1 MKWLLDTNVLSELL
15 RAEPYDRVLG
25 WFAQQHAEALFASAI
40 TQAEML
46 YGAALLP
53 RGRRR
58 TQLEQQL
65 QAMFDEDFDRRVLPF
80 DGQAAVAY
88 AALVAARRSAGRPI
102 SQFDAQ
108 IAAIAL
114 THRATLVTRNVE
126 DFDGC
131 GLTVVNPW
139 NAPD

>member
-15 RAEPYDRVLG
+15 RAQPDDRVLR
-25 WFAQQHAEALFASAI
+25 WFAQQHAEALFVSAI

-65 QAMFDEDFDRRVLPF
+65 QAMFDEEFERRVLPF

-88 AALVAARRSAGRPI
+88 AALVLVRRSAGRPI

-108 IAAIAL
+108 IAAIAV

-131 GLTVVNPW
+131 GLSVVNPW

>member
-15 RAEPYDRVLG
+15 RAQPDDRVLR
-25 WFAQQHAEALFASAI
+25 WFAQQHAEALFVSAI

-65 QAMFDEDFDRRVLPF
+65 QAMFDEEFERRVLPF

-88 AALVAARRSAGRPI
+88 AALVPVRRSAGRPI

-108 IAAIAL
+108 IAAIAV

-131 GLTVVNPW
+131 GLSVVNPW

>member
-15 RAEPYDRVLG
+15 RAEPDGLVLR
-25 WFAQQHAEALFASAI
+25 WFSQQHADALFVSAI

-58 TQLEQQL
+58 AQLEQAL
-65 QAMFDEDFDRRVLPF
+65 QAMFDEEFARRVLPF

-88 AALVAARRSAGRPI
+88 AALVATRRSTGKPI

-114 THRATLVTRNVE
+114 THRATLVTRNVD
-126 DFDGC
+126 DFNGC

-139 NAPD
+139 QASD

>member
-15 RAEPYDRVLG
+15 RAEPYDRVIG

>member
-15 RAEPYDRVLG
+15 RAEPDGQVLR
-25 WFAQQHAEALFASAI
+25 WFSQQHADALFVSAI

-58 TQLEQQL
+58 AQLEQAL
-65 QAMFDEDFDRRVLPF
+65 QAMFDEEFARRVLPF

-88 AALVAARRSAGRPI
+88 AALVATRRSAGTPI

-114 THRATLVTRNVE
+114 THRATLVTRNVG
-126 DFDGC
+126 DFGGC
-131 GLTVVNPW
+131 GLTIINPW
-139 NAPD
+139 QASD

>member
-15 RAEPYDRVLG
+15 QAEPDGQVLR
-25 WFAQQHAEALFASAI
+25 WFSQQHADALFVSAI

-58 TQLEQQL
+58 AQLEQAL
-65 QAMFDEDFDRRVLPF
+65 QAMFDEEFARRVLPF

-88 AALVAARRSAGRPI
+88 AALVATRRSAGTPI

-114 THRATLVTRNVE
+114 THRATLVTRNVG
-126 DFDGC
+126 DFGGC
-131 GLTVVNPW
+131 GLTIINPW
-139 NAPD
+139 QASD

>member
-15 RAEPYDRVLG
+15 RAEPDGQVLR
-25 WFAQQHAEALFASAI
+25 WFSHQHADALFVSAI

-58 TQLEQQL
+58 SQLEQAL
-65 QAMFDEDFDRRVLPF
+65 QAMFDEEFARRVLPF

-88 AALVAARRSAGRPI
+88 AALVATRRSAGTPI

-114 THRATLVTRNVE
+114 THRATLVTRNVS
-126 DFDGC
+126 DFSGC
-131 GLTVVNPW
+131 GLTVISPW
-139 NAPD
+139 QASD

>member
-15 RAEPYDRVLG
+15 RAAPDGQVLS
-25 WFAQQHAEALFASAI
+25 WFSQQHAEALFVSAV

-53 RGRRR
+53 HGRRR
-58 TQLEQQL
+58 TQLEEQL
-65 QAMFDEDFDRRVLPF
+65 QAMFDEDFARRVLPF

-88 AALVAARRSAGRPI
+88 AALVAARRSAGQPI

-114 THRATLVTRNVE
+114 THRATLVTRNVD

-131 GLTVVNPW
+131 GLTVLNPW
-139 NAPD
+139 QAAD

>member
-15 RAEPYDRVLG
+15 RAEPDGLVLR
-25 WFAQQHAEALFASAI
+25 WFSQQHADALFVSAI

-58 TQLEQQL
+58 AQLEQAL
-65 QAMFDEDFDRRVLPF
+65 QAMFDEEFARRVLPF

-88 AALVAARRSAGRPI
+88 AALAATRRSTGKPI

-114 THRATLVTRNVE
+114 THRATLVTRNVD
-126 DFDGC
+126 DFNGC

-139 NAPD
+139 QASD